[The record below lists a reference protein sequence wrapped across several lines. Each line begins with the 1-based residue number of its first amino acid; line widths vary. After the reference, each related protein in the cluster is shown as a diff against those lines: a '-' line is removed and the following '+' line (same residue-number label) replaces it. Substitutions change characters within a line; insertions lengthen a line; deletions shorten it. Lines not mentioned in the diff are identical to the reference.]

1 MKRWVVWLLCL
12 LGTFI
17 TCLMMFVLKYQVIKK
32 EDELKAIHKKIIED
46 SRAIHMLEAEWAV
59 ENHPKRLMELVK
71 SHTRLVPM
79 TADQIREVSELPEMP
94 VQEEKKP

>member
-12 LGTFI
+12 IGTFG
-17 TCLMMFVLKYQVIKK
+17 TCLMMFTLKYHVIEK
-32 EDELKAIHKKIIED
+32 EDELKAIHRKIIED

-71 SHTRLVPM
+71 NQTHLVPIM
-79 TADQIREVSELPEMP
+79 ADQIQEVQDLPEKQ
-94 VQEEKKP
+94 VNEEVKP